1 MLRAV
6 ARRAAA
12 SVGIALS
19 GRSVQLVGTDGAIRR
34 TFASNA
40 GSSTDSKVP
49 LMSIALGAA
58 ATATAYEAARSLE
71 KPNPAPAAPQQ
82 KESAPGNPTKASY
95 KSPDAGKTSKVAAA
109 VEKKDNTDNKD
120 TTDKK
125 DNTNNK
131 KDTTEKKEE
140 LKAPVAKSDADLFYA
155 QLLTQRRIFL
165 NGRVDD
171 KSAHTL
177 VGKMLFLDAADPTKP
192 IIMYINSGG
201 GVVTSGLAIYDVMQH
216 VRWVTSGCIHRCIPY

>member
-12 SVGIALS
+12 SVGTALS

-71 KPNPAPAAPQQ
+71 NPNPAPAAPQQ
-82 KESAPGNPTKASY
+82 KESAPGNPTKASN
-95 KSPDAGKTSKVAAA
+95 KSPEAGKTSKVAAA
-109 VEKKDNTDNKD
+109 VEKKDNTEKKD

-125 DNTNNK
+125 DNTDNK

-140 LKAPVAKSDADLFYA
+140 PKAPVAKSDADLFYA

-216 VRWVTSGCIHRCIPY
+216 VR

>member
-71 KPNPAPAAPQQ
+71 NPNPAPAAPQQ
-82 KESAPGNPTKASY
+82 KESAPGNPTKASN

-109 VEKKDNTDNKD
+109 VEKKDNTDNKKD
-120 TTDKK
+120 TTD
-125 DNTNNK
+125 NK

-140 LKAPVAKSDADLFYA
+140 PKTPVAKSDADLFYA

-216 VRWVTSGCIHRCIPY
+216 VR

>member
-82 KESAPGNPTKASY
+82 KESAPGNPTEASY

-109 VEKKDNTDNKD
+109 VEKKDNTDNK
-120 TTDKK
+120 
-125 DNTNNK
+125 

-140 LKAPVAKSDADLFYA
+140 PKAPVAKSDADLFYA

-216 VRWVTSGCIHRCIPY
+216 VR

>member
-95 KSPDAGKTSKVAAA
+95 KSPEAGKTSKVAAA
-109 VEKKDNTDNKD
+109 VEKKDNTDNK
-120 TTDKK
+120 
-125 DNTNNK
+125 

-140 LKAPVAKSDADLFYA
+140 PKAPVAKSDADLFYA

-216 VRWVTSGCIHRCIPY
+216 VR

>member
-109 VEKKDNTDNKD
+109 VEKKDNTDNK
-120 TTDKK
+120 
-125 DNTNNK
+125 

-140 LKAPVAKSDADLFYA
+140 PKAPVAKSDADLFYA

-216 VRWVTSGCIHRCIPY
+216 VR

>member
-82 KESAPGNPTKASY
+82 KESAPGNPTKASN
-95 KSPDAGKTSKVAAA
+95 KSPEAGKTSKVAAA
-109 VEKKDNTDNKD
+109 VEKKDNTEKKD

-125 DNTNNK
+125 DNTDNK

-140 LKAPVAKSDADLFYA
+140 PKAPVAKSDADLFYA

>member
-109 VEKKDNTDNKD
+109 VEKKDNTDNKKD

-125 DNTNNK
+125 
-131 KDTTEKKEE
+131 EE
-140 LKAPVAKSDADLFYA
+140 PKAPVAKSDADLFYA

-216 VRWVTSGCIHRCIPY
+216 VR

>member
-1 MLRAV
+1 MVGFPGADSFCCGAAGAGFGFSSDRAASYAV
-6 ARRAAA
+6 AVAAA
-12 SVGIALS
+12 PSAMDINGTLLSVEL
-19 GRSVQLVGTDGAIRR
+19 
-34 TFASNA
+34 
-40 GSSTDSKVP
+40 
-49 LMSIALGAA
+49 
-58 ATATAYEAARSLE
+58 
-71 KPNPAPAAPQQ
+71 PAF
-82 KESAPGNPTKASY
+82 
-95 KSPDAGKTSKVAAA
+95 DAGKTSKVAAA
-109 VEKKDNTDNKD
+109 VEKKDNTDKKDTTDNKKD

-125 DNTNNK
+125 
-131 KDTTEKKEE
+131 EE
-140 LKAPVAKSDADLFYA
+140 PKAPVAKSDADLFYA

-216 VRWVTSGCIHRCIPY
+216 VR

>member
-82 KESAPGNPTKASY
+82 KESAPGNPTKASN
-95 KSPDAGKTSKVAAA
+95 KSPEAGKPSKVAAA
-109 VEKKDNTDNKD
+109 VEKKDNTDK
-120 TTDKK
+120 KK
-125 DNTNNK
+125 DNTDNK

-140 LKAPVAKSDADLFYA
+140 PKAPVAKSDADLFYA

-216 VRWVTSGCIHRCIPY
+216 VR

>member
-58 ATATAYEAARSLE
+58 AMATAYEAARSLE

-82 KESAPGNPTKASY
+82 KESAPGNPTKASN
-95 KSPDAGKTSKVAAA
+95 KSPEAGKTSKVAAA
-109 VEKKDNTDNKD
+109 VEKKDNTDNK
-120 TTDKK
+120 K
-125 DNTNNK
+125 DNTDNK

-216 VRWVTSGCIHRCIPY
+216 VR

>member
-58 ATATAYEAARSLE
+58 AMATAYEAARSLE

-82 KESAPGNPTKASY
+82 KESAPGNPTKASN
-95 KSPDAGKTSKVAAA
+95 KSPEAGKTSKVAAA
-109 VEKKDNTDNKD
+109 VEKKDNTDNK
-120 TTDKK
+120 K
-125 DNTNNK
+125 DNTDNK

-140 LKAPVAKSDADLFYA
+140 PKAPVAKSDADLFYA

-216 VRWVTSGCIHRCIPY
+216 VR

>member
-82 KESAPGNPTKASY
+82 KESAPGNPTKASN

-109 VEKKDNTDNKD
+109 VEKKDNTD
-120 TTDKK
+120 
-125 DNTNNK
+125 K

-216 VRWVTSGCIHRCIPY
+216 VR

>member
-82 KESAPGNPTKASY
+82 KESAPGNPTKASN
-95 KSPDAGKTSKVAAA
+95 KSPEAGKTSKVAAA

-125 DNTNNK
+125 DNTDNK
-131 KDTTEKKEE
+131 KDTTKKKEE
-140 LKAPVAKSDADLFYA
+140 PKAPVAKSDADLFYA

-216 VRWVTSGCIHRCIPY
+216 VR

>member
-82 KESAPGNPTKASY
+82 KESAPGNPTKASN
-95 KSPDAGKTSKVAAA
+95 KSPEAGKTSKVAAA
-109 VEKKDNTDNKD
+109 VEKKDNTDNK
-120 TTDKK
+120 
-125 DNTNNK
+125 

-140 LKAPVAKSDADLFYA
+140 PKAPVAKSDADLFYA

-216 VRWVTSGCIHRCIPY
+216 VR

>member
-109 VEKKDNTDNKD
+109 VEKKDNTDNK
-120 TTDKK
+120 
-125 DNTNNK
+125 

-216 VRWVTSGCIHRCIPY
+216 VR

>member
-82 KESAPGNPTKASY
+82 KESAPGNPTKASN
-95 KSPDAGKTSKVAAA
+95 KSPEAGKTSKVAAA
-109 VEKKDNTDNKD
+109 VEKKDNTDNK
-120 TTDKK
+120 K
-125 DNTNNK
+125 DNTDNK

-216 VRWVTSGCIHRCIPY
+216 VR

>member
-82 KESAPGNPTKASY
+82 KESAPGNPTKASN

-125 DNTNNK
+125 DNTDNK

-216 VRWVTSGCIHRCIPY
+216 VR

>member
-109 VEKKDNTDNKD
+109 VEKKDNTEKKD

-125 DNTNNK
+125 DNTDNK

-216 VRWVTSGCIHRCIPY
+216 VR

>member
-82 KESAPGNPTKASY
+82 KESAPGNPTKASN

-109 VEKKDNTDNKD
+109 VEKKDNTD
-120 TTDKK
+120 
-125 DNTNNK
+125 NK

-216 VRWVTSGCIHRCIPY
+216 VR

>member
-95 KSPDAGKTSKVAAA
+95 KSPEAGKTSKVAAA

-125 DNTNNK
+125 DNTDNK

-140 LKAPVAKSDADLFYA
+140 PKAPVAKSDADLFYA

-216 VRWVTSGCIHRCIPY
+216 VR

>member
-82 KESAPGNPTKASY
+82 KESAPGNPTKASN
-95 KSPDAGKTSKVAAA
+95 KSPEAGKPSKVAAA
-109 VEKKDNTDNKD
+109 VEKKDNTDNK
-120 TTDKK
+120 K
-125 DNTNNK
+125 DNTDNK

-140 LKAPVAKSDADLFYA
+140 PKAPVAKSDADLFYA

-216 VRWVTSGCIHRCIPY
+216 VR